1 MIDRACD
8 RVGAPMPARA
18 RARNAA
24 TEQRATMRGIALTSG
39 FETDATAAALAG
51 GSLADELHPRPVQRG
66 DQLHQRI
73 DVAPNDTLARFHA
86 LDGRDREAGQAGE
99 RTLIDAEEGA
109 RRSKLRSRNH
119 V

>member
-39 FETDATAAALAG
+39 FETDATAAAVTC
-51 GSLADELHPRPVQRG
+51 GSLADEFHPCAVERG

-73 DVAPNDTLARFHA
+73 DIASNDPVARFHA
-86 LDGRDREAGQAGE
+86 LDGRDRESGEDGE
-99 RTLIDAEEGA
+99 RALIDTEEGA
-109 RRSKLRSRNH
+109 RRPK
-119 V
+119 